1 MQKVPRYA
9 GEQGLLTP
17 GAFRFQWSTSVG
29 DFPGSPSSCP
39 SHYRRAFGYYAASA
53 LCPARWH
60 VRVPVGSSSCRVP
73 QFRVSVFAQ
82 PVACL
87 LDAGC
92 LVEEP
97 SLMCKQAGTY
107 TVTILVKCLSR
118 FHLSDFTTLPTQ
130 VSLVSIGRRGS
141 PCLCFGSK
149 TSVHY
154 LWASHPEECHSS
166 THATSPSHR
175 SPDGPFQAT
184 RSPVKGR
191 TTHKSI

>member
-1 MQKVPRYA
+1 MGNTSYREKAHSPHPNGAGHFRGTPLSVLAPMTSIRPASRSRSRARHNPLQKVPRSA
-9 GEQGLLTP
+9 EEQGLLTP

-60 VRVPVGSSSCRVP
+60 VRVPCGSSSCRVP
-73 QFRVSVFAQ
+73 QFRVSAFAQ

-118 FHLSDFTTLPTQ
+118 FHSSDFTTLPTQ
-130 VSLVSIGRRGS
+130 
-141 PCLCFGSK
+141 
-149 TSVHY
+149 Y
-154 LWASHPEECHSS
+154 A
-166 THATSPSHR
+166 
-175 SPDGPFQAT
+175 
-184 RSPVKGR
+184 
-191 TTHKSI
+191 